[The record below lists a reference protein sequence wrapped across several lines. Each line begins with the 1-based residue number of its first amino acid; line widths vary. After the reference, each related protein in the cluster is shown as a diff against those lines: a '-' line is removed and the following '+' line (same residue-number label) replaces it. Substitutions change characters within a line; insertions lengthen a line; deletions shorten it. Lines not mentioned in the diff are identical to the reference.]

1 MYFQRG
7 WYFFEGAQTVISVMK
22 IVECQSICIMRVA
35 NLIEVLA
42 DVQIKLTICSCSKRV
57 SRCRVYFV
65 KNIFVVRKNILVLVI
80 SSCISRR

>member
-7 WYFFEGAQTVISVMK
+7 WYFFEGAQTVISVIK

-42 DVQIKLTICSCSKRV
+42 DVPIKLKKGDNS
-57 SRCRVYFV
+57 FV
-65 KNIFVVRKNILVLVI
+65 FKNECKDVEFTSLRTFLLFTKIFLCL
-80 SSCISRR
+80 